1 MNEKY
6 RLCRLTRYKRPRGG
20 AELVGCTLRHSSGV
34 RRDVPLPYGNKLV
47 LIREGN
53 ELFVRLLLLAD
64 GRRTFVTPHLL
75 IWPADVDRLLSGAY
89 VAVDLG
95 GLRLLADQRD
105 LIICFEYRRIPVA
118 HSVWHPVADEL
129 LHPV

>member
-1 MNEKY
+1 VSPWLNSL
-6 RLCRLTRYKRPRGG
+6 RQVLTQ
-20 AELVGCTLRHSSGV
+20 LVHSMRVRH
-34 RRDVPLPYGNKLV
+34 DVQLPYGNKLV
-47 LIREGN
+47 FLREGDV
-53 ELFVRLLLLAD
+53 LFVRLLLLVG
-64 GRRTFVTPHLL
+64 GRRTFVTPPLP
-75 IWPADVDRLLSGAY
+75 ITPADVDRLLSGTY